1 MFHTG
6 RSVRMTQIHANCDY
20 AVQVIK
26 SYSEEHALKIK
37 RSKYLCTAL
46 CHTNSIEYDNKNEAS
61 SVTRT

>member
-1 MFHTG
+1 
-6 RSVRMTQIHANCDY
+6 MTQIHANCDY
-20 AVQVIK
+20 TVQVIK

-46 CHTNSIEYDNKNEAS
+46 CHIYSIEHDNKNEAS